1 VFHPLLLD
9 TSPNRLSSLVRAP
22 SGPRRNPALDCAIE
36 HGTSPVP
43 CDSAKCRT
51 RPQLCREPGT
61 GRNDTPKTRIFGRER
76 SVPPA
81 DACARS
87 WHTRVTRVEPKP
99 ASSCAAWAGPG
110 PRWQRRAVPRGNAR
124 ARGVTRSRTRSHQQ
138 RSNEAEVT
146 CPLVARCRAAAPP
159 RSLRRTVCAHRRAR
173 RRTAPDACVTER
185 RPILCYPPAT
195 TADDARMQ
203 LPNGMRCRADTIFMA
218 RGAPASRGSDCVLK
232 SPALPAS
239 ALQPGV
245 PIGHRFELQGHC
257 ASRPGRALK
266 TY

>member
-110 PRWQRRAVPRGNAR
+110 PRWQRRAGTSGQRTGAR
-124 ARGVTRSRTRSHQQ
+124 RDAITNPFAPAAIERSRSDMPPRRALPS
-138 RSNEAEVT
+138 RG
-146 CPLVARCRAAAPP
+146 AAALTP
-159 RSLRRTVCAHRRAR
+159 AH
-173 RRTAPDACVTER
+173 CVR
-185 RPILCYPPAT
+185 
-195 TADDARMQ
+195 
-203 LPNGMRCRADTIFMA
+203 
-218 RGAPASRGSDCVLK
+218 
-232 SPALPAS
+232 AS
-239 ALQPGV
+239 A
-245 PIGHRFELQGHC
+245 RSATHC
-257 ASRPGRALK
+257 SRCVRHGAA
-266 TY
+266 TYLVLPTRHDSG